1 MIGDVVAAGK
11 SVSWRLCAA
20 LDARLGV
27 GTPGTRNAVMMY
39 HSVNGGEGNATGRR
53 FDPEA
58 LRAQLAWL
66 DARYDIVD
74 LPEVLETGA
83 TPRVALTFDDG
94 YRDFRTHALPVLRAF
109 DAPATVFVI
118 ADRIGGRSGNGVA
131 YLDADDVAVLGDA
144 DRITVGNHTRTH
156 AHLDRLDSD
165 AIRDE
170 IVGAQERLE
179 SRFGLDVT
187 RFCYPY
193 SDHSLAAVDVVRESH
208 DYATAGDGLIARR
221 ADPALLPRIDGA
233 QPPSVVHW
241 ELTGAAER
249 LRRAVRGEALS
260 GGAET

>member
-11 SVSWRLCAA
+11 AASWRLCAA
-20 LDARLGV
+20 FDAYLHV

-39 HSVNGGEGNATGRR
+39 HSLDGEEGNAAGRR

-66 DARYDIVD
+66 DARYEFVD
-74 LPEVLETGA
+74 LPAVLDAGT

-94 YRDFRTHALPVLRAF
+94 YRDFRTHALPVLREF

-118 ADRIGGRSGNGVA
+118 ADRVGGLSDNGVP
-131 YLDADDVAVLGDA
+131 YLDADDVAALGDA
-144 DRITVGNHTRTH
+144 ERITVGNHTRTH
-156 AHLDRLDSD
+156 AHLDRLDPD
-165 AIRDE
+165 AVRDE
-170 IVGAQERLE
+170 VVGAKERLE

-193 SDHSLAAVDVVRESH
+193 GDHSPTAVDVVRESH
-208 DYATAGDGLIARR
+208 DYATAGDGLVGRR

-233 QPPSVVHW
+233 QPPSVVRW

-249 LRRAVRGEALS
+249 LRRAVRGEGLS
-260 GGAET
+260 